1 MIVLREI
8 KSSVWKAACA
18 LTVVAVLCTFGTA
31 SGEAAL
37 RWKGVD
43 WLDYLGAE
51 LYLNQSGYLEVRPY
65 DTNREYPYAAQHTTS
80 NDFRAAG
87 SPWVEVTFLDDPAK
101 KSTVELWVTDG
112 VNAWTQIGALDGYEN
127 YVIHWWNIS
136 NGTRGMIDTGIRRS
150 YGQHK
155 MKLGMQKDGKLD
167 YWFNDTFIWT
177 ASTEKMKT
185 DYLGD
190 VYLATQYSVAT
201 FIDYRAGTDYTYNP
215 PASSIRIDLDIKP
228 GGNPNNI
235 NLSSRGV
242 VPVAVLTTQS
252 FDARDV
258 DPKTLLFAEA
268 APVRCNRA
276 DVENDGDLD
285 LLCHF
290 QTHDLHLN
298 PDATT
303 ATLTGATYHGE
314 KIEGADSIRIV
325 PGSQK
330 GKKKG
335 T

>member
-1 MIVLREI
+1 M
-8 KSSVWKAACA
+8 
-18 LTVVAVLCTFGTA
+18 VAVLSTFGTA
-31 SGEAAL
+31 SSEAAQ

-43 WLDYLGAE
+43 WLEYLGAE

-65 DTNREYPYAAQHTTS
+65 DTNREYPYAARHTTS
-80 NDFRAAG
+80 NDFRSA
-87 SPWVEVTFLDDPAK
+87 STPWVEVTFLDDPAK
-101 KSTVELWVTDG
+101 KSTVELWMTDR

-127 YVIHWWNIS
+127 YIIHWWNIS
-136 NGTRGMIDTGIRRS
+136 NGIRGMIDTGIRRS

-155 MKLGMQKDGKLD
+155 IKLGMQKDGKLD
-167 YWFNDTFIWT
+167 YWFNDTLIWS

-185 DYLGD
+185 DYFGD
-190 VYLATQYSVAT
+190 VYLATQYSAAS
-201 FIDYRAGTDYTYNP
+201 FIDYQVGTNYNP
-215 PASSIRIDLDIKP
+215 PASLISIDLDIKP

-242 VPVAVLTTQS
+242 VSVAVLTSQS

-258 DPKTLLFAEA
+258 DPKTLLFAEV
-268 APVRCNRA
+268 APTRCNRA

-290 QTHDLHLN
+290 QTQDLNLN
-298 PDATT
+298 LDATT

-330 GKKKG
+330 VKKKG
-335 T
+335 K